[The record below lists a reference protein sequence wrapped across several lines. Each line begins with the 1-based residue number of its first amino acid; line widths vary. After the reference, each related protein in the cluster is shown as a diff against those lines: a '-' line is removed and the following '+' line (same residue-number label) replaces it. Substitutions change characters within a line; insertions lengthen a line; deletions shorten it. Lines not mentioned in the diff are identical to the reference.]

1 MARSA
6 YALILFTISWFM
18 VFGADLP
25 SLPETPKK
33 PVTDTYHNVPVV
45 DDYRWLEKADDP
57 AVKTW
62 TEAQNKTS
70 RAFLDQC
77 PALEPL
83 RKRLKE
89 LLTDPSPSYG
99 DLQVRGDLIFAM
111 KRQPPS
117 EQPFLISLKSVD
129 RTDDAKILLDP
140 NALDKKGKTAIDF
153 YVPSHDGKLVA
164 VSLSKGGSEEGTLH
178 IYETATG
185 KTLPDVIPRIEFPTG
200 GGDVAWNPDNSGIY
214 YTRYPRGDER
224 PKEDLNFY
232 EQIYFHK
239 LGTPVEKDTYVL
251 GKNFPRIAEIFLDA
265 TDDGRYLLATVQKG
279 DGGEFEHFLMDPDGK
294 WKQLTKY
301 ADQISAAAF
310 GVDDDESL
318 YVLSRKDAPLGKIL
332 RLSLKE
338 PALAKAE
345 VAVPEVKL
353 AIDGMHFAANRMVTS
368 FVPTPRGI
376 YVVYADGG
384 PSQLRYFGRGKPGD
398 GCDVQL
404 PPVSAVGGTVRFRD
418 DAILLAMQTYILPSA
433 WYTLDATTSPDPVRT
448 ALYKKSP
455 ADFSDCEVVR
465 EFATS
470 RDGTK
475 IPLNIIKR
483 KETKLDGANPTLLTG
498 YGGFGI
504 GQSPGFG
511 VQRRVWLDQGGV
523 YAVANLRGGNEYGD
537 AWHKGGNLTNK
548 QNVFDDFAACA
559 KYLIDHKY
567 TNRDKLAIEGGSNG
581 GLLMG
586 AALAQHPDL
595 FRAVVAHVGLYD
607 MLRFEQHPN
616 GAFNVTE
623 YGSIKDYEQFKAIHA
638 YSPYQNVKDGTA
650 YPAVFLLTGA
660 NDGRVDP
667 AHSRKMAA
675 RLQAATSSKRP
686 VLLQI
691 QFDSGHGVGDNLSD
705 AINRSADVYAFL
717 FEQLGMKYQPPR

>member
-1 MARSA
+1 MPRSA
-6 YALILFTISWFM
+6 FVLFVLGCGLLTALA
-18 VFGADLP
+18 ADP
-25 SLPETPKK
+25 PPLPETPKK
-33 PVTDTYHNVPVV
+33 PVTDTYHDVPVV
-45 DDYRWLEKADDP
+45 DNYRWLEKADDP
-57 AVKTW
+57 TVKKW
-62 TEAQNKTS
+62 TEAQNAHS
-70 RAFLDQC
+70 RAILDKS

-89 LLTDPSPSYG
+89 LLTDPSPGYG
-99 DLQVRGDLIFAM
+99 DLQVRGDLIFAL
-111 KRQPPS
+111 KRQPPK
-117 EQPFLISLKSVD
+117 EQPFLIILKSID
-129 RTDDAKILLDP
+129 RTDDAQIVLDP
-140 NALDKKGKTAIDF
+140 NTLDKKGKTAIDF

-164 VSLSKGGSEEGTLH
+164 VALSEGGSEEGTLH

-185 KTLPDVIPRIEFPTG
+185 KALPDVIPRVEFPTG
-200 GGDVAWNPDNSGIY
+200 GGDAAWNADNSGIY
-214 YTRYPRGDER
+214 YTRYPGSDR
-224 PKEDLNFY
+224 PREDQQFN
-232 EQIYFHK
+232 ESIAFHK
-239 LGTPVEKDTYVL
+239 LGTSVDKDEYVL
-251 GKNFPRIAEIFLDA
+251 GDQFPRTAEIFFDSSE
-265 TDDGRYLLATVQKG
+265 DGRYILASVQRG
-279 DGGEFEHFLMDPDGK
+279 DSGEFHHYLIMPDGRPP
-294 WKQLTKY
+294 QLTGY
-301 ADQISAAAF
+301 MHEISAAAF
-310 GVDDDESL
+310 GVGDDHSL
-318 YVLSRKDAPLGKIL
+318 YLLSRKDAPLGKIL

-338 PALAKAE
+338 PILEKAE
-345 VAVPEVKL
+345 VAVPEGKL
-353 AIDGMHFAANRMVTS
+353 AIDGMHFATNRMVTS
-368 FVPTPRGI
+368 FVPTPSGI

-384 PSQLRYFGRGKPGD
+384 PSQMRFFSRVTPGEAR
-398 GCDVQL
+398 DVRL
-404 PPVSAVGGTVRFRD
+404 PPVSSVSGTVRLRGD
-418 DAILLAMQTYILPSA
+418 TILLNSQTYILPSA
-433 WYTLDATTSPDPVRT
+433 WYTLDATKSSDPVRT

-465 EFATS
+465 VFVTS
-470 RDGTK
+470 KDGTK
-475 IPLNIIKR
+475 VPLNIIKR
-483 KETKLDGANPTLLTG
+483 KETKLDGTNPTLLTG

-504 GQSPGFG
+504 NQSPGFG

-523 YAVANLRGGNEYGD
+523 YAIANLRGGGEHGE
-537 AWHKGGNLTNK
+537 AWHKGGNLTKK

-567 TNRDKLAIEGGSNG
+567 TNPDKLAIEGGSNG

-586 AALAQHPDL
+586 AALTQHPEL
-595 FRAVVAHVGLYD
+595 FRAVVTHVGLYD

-675 RLQAATSSKRP
+675 RLQAATSSNRP

-691 QFDSGHGVGDNLSD
+691 QFDSGHGIGDNLSD
-705 AINRSADVYAFL
+705 AINRSADMYAFL

>member
-1 MARSA
+1 MARG
-6 YALILFTISWFM
+6 ALVFVFLSCGLLAILA
-18 VFGADLP
+18 ADP
-25 SLPETPKK
+25 PALPETPKK
-33 PVTDTYHNVPVV
+33 PVTETYHNVPVV
-45 DDYRWLEKADDP
+45 DDYRWLDKADDP
-57 AVKTW
+57 AVKKW
-62 TEAQNKTS
+62 TEAQNAHS
-70 RAFLDQC
+70 RALLDEC

-99 DLQVRGDLIFAM
+99 ALEVRGGLIFAI
-111 KRQPPS
+111 KRQPPK
-117 EQPFLISLKSVD
+117 EQPFLITLSSVD
-129 RTDDAKILLDP
+129 RVDDAKIVLDP
-140 NALDKKGKTAIDF
+140 NTLDKKGKTAIDF
-153 YVPSHDGKLVA
+153 YVPSHNGKLVA
-164 VSLSKGGSEEGTLH
+164 VALSEGGSEEGTLH

-185 KTLPDVIPRIEFPTG
+185 KALADILPRVEFPTG
-200 GGDVAWNPDNSGIY
+200 GGDVAWNADDSGVY

-224 PKEDLNFY
+224 PKEDLNFF
-232 EQIYFHK
+232 EQIYFHQ
-239 LGTPVEKDTYVL
+239 LGTPVEKDTYIL
-251 GKNFPRIAEIFLDA
+251 GKDFPRIAEIFLDA
-265 TDDGRYLLATVQKG
+265 TGDGRFLLATVQKG
-279 DGGEFEHFLMDPDGK
+279 DGGEFEHYLMDPDGK
-294 WKQLTKY
+294 WKQLTKF

-310 GVDDDESL
+310 GAGDDKSL
-318 YVLSRKDAPLGKIL
+318 YVLSRKDAPLGNIL

-338 PALAKAE
+338 PDLTKAE
-345 VAVPEVKL
+345 VAVPEGKL
-353 AIDGMHFAANRMVTS
+353 AIDGFHLASNRMVTS
-368 FVPTPRGI
+368 FVPTPSGI

-384 PSQLRYFGRGKPGD
+384 PSQMRYFSRAKPNAERNIH
-398 GCDVQL
+398 L
-404 PPVSAVGGTVRFRD
+404 APVSSVGGTVRLRG
-418 DAILLAMQTYILPSA
+418 DAVLINSQTFILPPAWFTVDASA
-433 WYTLDATTSPDPVRT
+433 SVDPVRT

-455 ADFSDCEVVR
+455 ADFSDCEVIR
-465 EFATS
+465 EMATS
-470 RDGTK
+470 KDGTK
-475 IPLNIIKR
+475 VPLNIIKR
-483 KETKLDGANPTLLTG
+483 KETKLDGSNPTLLTG

-504 GQSPGFG
+504 SLSPGFG

-523 YAVANLRGGNEYGD
+523 YAIANLRGGSEYGE

-567 TNRDKLAIEGGSNG
+567 TNPDKLAIEGGSNG

-586 AALAQHPDL
+586 AALTQHPDL
-595 FRAVVAHVGLYD
+595 FRAVVTHVGLYD

-623 YGSIKDYEQFKAIHA
+623 YGSIKDYDQFKAIHA
-638 YSPYQNVKDGTA
+638 YSPYQHVKDGTA

-691 QFDSGHGVGDNLSD
+691 QFDSGHGIGDNLSD

-717 FEQLGMKYQPPR
+717 FEQLGMKYQEPR